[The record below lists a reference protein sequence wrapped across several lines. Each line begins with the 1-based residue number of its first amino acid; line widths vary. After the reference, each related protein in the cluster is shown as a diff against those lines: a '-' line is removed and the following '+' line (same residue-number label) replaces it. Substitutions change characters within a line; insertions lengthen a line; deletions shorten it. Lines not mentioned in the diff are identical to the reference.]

1 MREPEYKKTLSL
13 VAYLFG
19 YPDED
24 WWAALPEAQ
33 AGAAALANQQNRT
46 VLLEAINY
54 IQLLGR
60 RGYEEQ
66 YVRVFEFSAN
76 TNLNLTMHDRTDFGK
91 QSNEMHKY
99 KALFLENGYDLDKEL
114 PDYLPA
120 VLELAGSLSKEKAG
134 EVLKLAR
141 GKIETLRTRFIEAKL
156 AQAFLLDVVLTTAN
170 G

>member
-24 WWAALPEAQ
+24 WWTALPEAQ

-66 YVRVFEFSAN
+66 
-76 TNLNLTMHDRTDFGK
+76 
-91 QSNEMHKY
+91 
-99 KALFLENGYDLDKEL
+99 
-114 PDYLPA
+114 
-120 VLELAGSLSKEKAG
+120 
-134 EVLKLAR
+134 
-141 GKIETLRTRFIEAKL
+141 
-156 AQAFLLDVVLTTAN
+156 
-170 G
+170 